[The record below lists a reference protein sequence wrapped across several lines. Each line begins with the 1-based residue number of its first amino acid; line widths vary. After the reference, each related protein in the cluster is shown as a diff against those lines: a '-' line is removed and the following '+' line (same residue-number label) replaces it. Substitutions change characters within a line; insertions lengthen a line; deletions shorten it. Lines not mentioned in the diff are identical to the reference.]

1 MIRIV
6 NLKKTFGSQEVLK
19 GVNLTIQTGSINVIL
34 GRSGAGKSVLIKHII
49 GLLKPDSGEIYIDD
63 VEITKL
69 SDREMDAV
77 RERFS
82 MLFQEGALFD
92 SITVW
97 ENVAFPLKERLN
109 LSRSETEKRV
119 AKVIKEVELTGM
131 EHKIPAE
138 LSGGMKKRVAL
149 ARALVTDPKIV
160 LFDEPTAGLDP
171 ITENSIRD
179 LIMRIHK
186 NQKNTYVMISHNI
199 DFTMNI
205 ADKIALL
212 YDGRIIAE
220 GTPEEIFS
228 SDNTAIANYMKNGN
242 RKK

>member
-228 SDNTAIANYMKNGN
+228 SDNAAIANYMKNGN

>member
-6 NLKKTFGSQEVLK
+6 NLKKSFGDQEVLK

-63 VEITKL
+63 VEITQL
-69 SDREMDAV
+69 GDRQMDKI
-77 RERFS
+77 REQFS

-97 ENVAFPLKERLN
+97 DNVAFPLKERLN
-109 LSRSETEKRV
+109 LPKSEIEKLV
-119 AKVIKEVELTGM
+119 TKGIKEVGLAGM

-149 ARALVTDPKIV
+149 ARALVTNPRIV

-179 LIMRIHK
+179 LIIRLHRT
-186 NQKNTYVMISHNI
+186 QKSTYVMISHNI
-199 DFTMNI
+199 EFTMNI

-212 YDGRIIAE
+212 FDGKIIAE
-220 GTPEEIFS
+220 GTPDELCS
-228 SDNTAIANYMKNGN
+228 SENTVIARYMNGN
-242 RKK
+242 SER

>member
-6 NLKKTFGSQEVLK
+6 NLKKSFGNQEVLK

-63 VEITKL
+63 VEITQL
-69 SDREMDAV
+69 DDREMNKI

-97 ENVAFPLKERLN
+97 DNVAFPLRERLN
-109 LSRSETEKRV
+109 LPKSEIDTRV
-119 AKVIKEVELTGM
+119 AKGIKDVELTGM
-131 EHKIPAE
+131 EHKLPAE

-149 ARALVTDPKIV
+149 ARALVTNPKIV

-179 LIMRIHK
+179 LIMRLHK
-186 NQKNTYVMISHNI
+186 TQKSTYVMISHNI
-199 DFTMNI
+199 EFTMKI

-212 YDGRIIAE
+212 FDGKIIAE
-220 GTPEEIFS
+220 GTPDELFS
-228 SDNTAIANYMKNGN
+228 SDNAAMAHYMNGN
-242 RKK
+242 KTG

>member
-6 NLKKTFGSQEVLK
+6 NLKKSFGNQEVLK

-63 VEITKL
+63 VEITRL
-69 SDREMDAV
+69 GDREMNKV
-77 RERFS
+77 REQFS

-92 SITVW
+92 SISVW
-97 ENVAFPLKERLN
+97 ENIAFPLKERLN
-109 LSRSETEKRV
+109 LPKSEIEKRV
-119 AKVIKEVELTGM
+119 AKGIKNVELTGM
-131 EHKIPAE
+131 EHKMPDE

-149 ARALVTDPKIV
+149 ARALVTNPKIV

-171 ITENSIRD
+171 ITENAIRD
-179 LIMRIHK
+179 LIMRLHR
-186 NQKNTYVMISHNI
+186 NQENTFVMISHNI

-212 YDGRIIAE
+212 FDGKIIAE
-220 GTPEEIFS
+220 GTPDELFS
-228 SDNTAIANYMKNGN
+228 SDNPAIVRYMNGN
-242 RKK
+242 KKR

>member
-6 NLKKTFGSQEVLK
+6 NLKKSFGNQEVLK

-63 VEITKL
+63 VEITRLK
-69 SDREMDAV
+69 DREMDTV
-77 RERFS
+77 REQFG

-97 ENVAFPLKERLN
+97 DNVAFPLTERLN
-109 LSRSETEKRV
+109 LPKDEIEKRV
-119 AKVIKEVELTGM
+119 AKGIKEVELVGM

-149 ARALVTDPKIV
+149 ARALVTNPKIV

-171 ITENSIRD
+171 VTENAIRD
-179 LIMRIHK
+179 LIMRIHRA
-186 NQKNTYVMISHNI
+186 QKSTYVMISHNI
-199 DFTMNI
+199 EFTMNI
-205 ADKIALL
+205 ADTIALL
-212 YDGRIIAE
+212 FDGKIIAE
-220 GTPEEIFS
+220 GTPDELFS
-228 SDNTAIANYMKNGN
+228 SDNPAISRYMNGN
-242 RKK
+242 KRR

>member
-6 NLKKTFGSQEVLK
+6 NLKKSFGNQEVLK

-63 VEITKL
+63 VEITRL
-69 SDREMDAV
+69 GDREMNKV
-77 RERFS
+77 REQFS

-92 SITVW
+92 SISVW
-97 ENVAFPLKERLN
+97 ENIAFPLKERLN
-109 LSRSETEKRV
+109 LTKSEIEKRV
-119 AKVIKEVELTGM
+119 AKGIKDVELTGM
-131 EHKIPAE
+131 EQKMPDE

-149 ARALVTDPKIV
+149 ARALVTNPKIV

-171 ITENSIRD
+171 ITENAIRD
-179 LIMRIHK
+179 LIMRLHR
-186 NQKNTYVMISHNI
+186 NQENTFVMISHNI
-199 DFTMNI
+199 DFTVNI

-212 YDGRIIAE
+212 FDGKIIAE
-220 GTPEEIFS
+220 GTPDELFS
-228 SDNTAIANYMKNGN
+228 SDNPAIVRYMNGN
-242 RKK
+242 KIR

>member
-6 NLKKTFGSQEVLK
+6 NLKKSFGSQEVLK

-69 SDREMDAV
+69 KDRGMDKV
-77 RERFS
+77 REQFS

-92 SITVW
+92 SISVW

-109 LSRSETEKRV
+109 LSRSEIEKRV
-119 AKVIKEVELTGM
+119 TRAIKEVELTGM
-131 EHKIPAE
+131 EHKMPAE

-186 NQKNTYVMISHNI
+186 TQKNTYVMISHNI
-199 DFTMNI
+199 EFTMNI

-212 YDGRIIAE
+212 FDGKIIAE
-220 GTPEEIFS
+220 GTPKELFS
-228 SDNTAIANYMKNGN
+228 SDNAAVTSFMKNGN
-242 RKK
+242 RKR